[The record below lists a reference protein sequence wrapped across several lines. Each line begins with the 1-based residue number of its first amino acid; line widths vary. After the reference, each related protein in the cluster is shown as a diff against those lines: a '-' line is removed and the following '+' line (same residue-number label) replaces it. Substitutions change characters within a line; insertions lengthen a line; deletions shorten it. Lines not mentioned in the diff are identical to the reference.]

1 MVELKLLTIQYDP
14 IKISSLHIK
23 DCVLY
28 LISNVKQIPRCRQKK
43 KWISKVLFILA
54 NIRSFPVKILNKPSW
69 EYTNNLVQ
77 FPREHFVTAKVV
89 YRILL
94 CLHVCSFSQWVKYLR
109 FKFWLQIGIIYL
121 WTCRHKSKNGTG
133 LKETRF
139 PLRLYLEG
147 FFPPLLQLLEK

>member
-28 LISNVKQIPRCRQKK
+28 LISNVKQIPHCRQKK